1 MPDEGFTRKLAAIF
15 SADAVGYSRLMGD
28 DEEATIR
35 TLTEYRETIIAQVK
49 QHKGRVVDSP
59 GDNVLAEFA
68 SVVDAV
74 RCAVETQK
82 QIAERNS
89 GLPENRQMLFRIGV
103 NLGDIVDEG
112 ERIYGDGVNITAR
125 LESLADGGG
134 ICISG
139 TAFDQVKGKLDVG
152 YKYLGEQSVKNIK
165 EPVRVYQMLLE
176 PDAAGKVIS
185 EKKSTPVQRKWA
197 VVAVSA
203 IIILLAGA
211 YSIWNF
217 YFRPSTSSERLSP
230 MLTSDS
236 ELSKIPS
243 VAVLP
248 FDNLSDDL
256 DQAYFTDGMTDDLI
270 TGLSKLNGLLVIA
283 RNSTFT
289 YKGKSVKVQQVAK
302 DLGVRYVVEGSVRR
316 AGEQVRINVQLIDA
330 ASGHHLWAERYDG
343 KMTDI
348 FALQDQ
354 INQKIISTLMVKLT
368 AAEKSR
374 IAYKETSNLK
384 AYDAFLRGWEHYKQM
399 TPEDFS
405 KASSYFKKA
414 INLDPIYARAY
425 AALALLYLRAVDIG
439 WDRWVADAKGF
450 QNIYQVRLDAKRYL
464 KMAMKDPT
472 ALAHQAAALTL
483 IYNRLFSEAVTAAEN
498 ARTLDPNDAYN
509 YFIMAKILNYAG
521 QSEKAVDFA
530 KRAIRLDPHYPVDY
544 LTVLGESNFAL
555 GNLEEAVIYFEK
567 SQSRSSQERPNKT
580 LLENLVATYSHL
592 GRIEEADELFQS
604 LKNVLLPPISLR
616 RILNFHP
623 YNTPEVTDRLAQGLI
638 KAGMPKEVYYT
649 VSDDHRLDSD
659 EISALIFGRTM
670 QVLEPT
676 YGVEL
681 FFEIAK
687 DGKATRSNDNGR
699 FWIDKDMLCF
709 QWQKPMNALGA
720 EWCGPVFKNP
730 RGSPETSDEYLQISD
745 FGISPF
751 TLVD

>member
-1 MPDEGFTRKLAAIF
+1 MADEGFKRKLAAIF

-28 DEEATIR
+28 DEESTIR
-35 TLTEYRETIIAQVK
+35 TLKEYRGVITEKVK

-89 GLPENRQMLFRIGV
+89 DLPENRRMLFRVGV

-139 TAFDQVKGKLDVG
+139 TAFDQVKGKLGVG

-176 PDAAGKVIS
+176 PDAAGTVIS
-185 EKKSTPVQRKWA
+185 EKKSKQGRRKWA
-197 VVAVSA
+197 VVTVSA

-211 YSIWNF
+211 YSIWNL
-217 YFRPSTSSERLSP
+217 YFRSFTSSKLLSP
-230 MLTSDS
+230 TLTTDS

-243 VAVLP
+243 VAILP
-248 FDNLSDDL
+248 FDNLSDDP

-270 TGLSKLNGLLVIA
+270 TGLSKLTGLLVIA

-302 DLGVRYVVEGSVRR
+302 ELGVQYVVEGSVRR
-316 AGEQVRINVQLIDA
+316 ADEQVRINVQLIDA
-330 ASGHHLWAERYDG
+330 ATGHHLWAERYDG
-343 KMTDI
+343 KMTNI

-354 INQKIISTLMVKLT
+354 INQKIISTLKIKLT

-374 IAYKETSNLK
+374 IAHTETSNLK
-384 AYDAFLRGWEHYKQM
+384 AYDTFLRGWEHFKQM

-405 KASSYFKKA
+405 KASSYFKEA

-472 ALAHQAAALTL
+472 ALAHQAAALML
-483 IYNRLFSEAVTAAEN
+483 VYNRLFSEAVSAAEN
-498 ARTLDPNDAYN
+498 ARKLDPNDAYN
-509 YFIMAKILNYAG
+509 YFIMAKILNYTG
-521 QSEKAVDFA
+521 QSEKAIDFA
-530 KRAIRLDPHYPVDY
+530 KRAMRLDPHYPADY
-544 LTVLGESNFAL
+544 LIVLGESNFAL
-555 GNLEEAVIYFEK
+555 GNLEEAAIYFEK
-567 SQSRSSQERPNKT
+567 SQARSPQDRPNKT
-580 LLENLVATYSHL
+580 LLENLIVTYSHL
-592 GRIEEADELFQS
+592 GRNEEADELLQS
-604 LKNVLLPPISLR
+604 LKKVLLPPISLR

-638 KAGMPKEVYYT
+638 KAGIPEEAYYT
-649 VSDDHRLDSD
+649 VSDDYRIDGDKIRELV
-659 EISALIFGRTM
+659 FGRTM
-670 QVLEPT
+670 QILEPM

-681 FFEIAK
+681 FFEIAT

-699 FWIDKDMLCF
+699 FWTNNDMLCF
-709 QWQKPMNALGA
+709 KWQKPRNALGA

-730 RGSPETSDEYLQISD
+730 RGSPETSDEYLHITD
-745 FGISPF
+745 FGIIPH

>member
-354 INQKIISTLMVKLT
+354 INQKIISTLM
-368 AAEKSR
+368 
-374 IAYKETSNLK
+374 
-384 AYDAFLRGWEHYKQM
+384 
-399 TPEDFS
+399 
-405 KASSYFKKA
+405 
-414 INLDPIYARAY
+414 
-425 AALALLYLRAVDIG
+425 
-439 WDRWVADAKGF
+439 
-450 QNIYQVRLDAKRYL
+450 
-464 KMAMKDPT
+464 
-472 ALAHQAAALTL
+472 
-483 IYNRLFSEAVTAAEN
+483 
-498 ARTLDPNDAYN
+498 
-509 YFIMAKILNYAG
+509 
-521 QSEKAVDFA
+521 
-530 KRAIRLDPHYPVDY
+530 
-544 LTVLGESNFAL
+544 
-555 GNLEEAVIYFEK
+555 
-567 SQSRSSQERPNKT
+567 
-580 LLENLVATYSHL
+580 
-592 GRIEEADELFQS
+592 
-604 LKNVLLPPISLR
+604 
-616 RILNFHP
+616 
-623 YNTPEVTDRLAQGLI
+623 
-638 KAGMPKEVYYT
+638 
-649 VSDDHRLDSD
+649 
-659 EISALIFGRTM
+659 
-670 QVLEPT
+670 
-676 YGVEL
+676 
-681 FFEIAK
+681 
-687 DGKATRSNDNGR
+687 
-699 FWIDKDMLCF
+699 
-709 QWQKPMNALGA
+709 
-720 EWCGPVFKNP
+720 
-730 RGSPETSDEYLQISD
+730 
-745 FGISPF
+745 
-751 TLVD
+751 

>member
-521 QSEKAVDFA
+521 QSEKAIDFA
-530 KRAIRLDPHYPVDY
+530 KRAIRLDPHYPADY